1 MVQLDTATYPGCR
14 LLLLLMLSLPTP
26 VTPTSAG
33 RALLLSR
40 VQDAVA
46 IVITT
51 RNETQV
57 RLLTGT
63 PDGLFSHL
71 ATSTSG
77 LKYQDLARALITSN
91 EWVAIDSDYDD
102 NLYYVIDRRARS
114 ITAIS
119 ASSGGSYVVY
129 SGISSKAA
137 ALSVDWVEDAVYWAD
152 PAYDAI
158 FRFKGTGN
166 CRHEACV
173 RTIIHTGLD
182 NPTGVAVC
190 PRRRLLFWTDQGGH
204 GGDSKLE
211 RSDLSGDN
219 RVELFW
225 GLHSPSAVTLD
236 HSSHRVYW
244 LTQTGDTSVVESCD
258 FEGQDRYSAVM
269 LTGSEVTALTAWR
282 GLLVMADINHQQ
294 VMLHS
299 LTTNITRR
307 LWPGSVTSLTVFA
320 QRCQTPDTSV
330 TGGGDGAKDLVEEG
344 FLLLASEQGGVSIL
358 EKTLATRRSPS
369 AAATRHILAQ
379 HSVTAMAADVGQG
392 LLYFF
397 DRRQGAIMWLNLGF
411 LRPGAGGWG
420 SEPKARILTRVAGN
434 VDGLAVDWLGKAVYW
449 SDTRLQR
456 LAAVSMD
463 GRHVRCLV
471 CHHVSKPRDIV
482 VHPKRGLVFW
492 VDAED
497 RDPRV
502 ERVRMDGRQR
512 ATVVSGG
519 LVYTRPRA
527 LTIDFKD
534 DMLYWSDG
542 SYLCRSHVD
551 ASALPGVC
559 SATLELSQPA
569 VKSLE
574 ILHDYVV
581 WTDFAGNVQVADK
594 DEVLSTA
601 APPTSSSSS
610 RIVMADSFATDLLY
624 FHLRASQRIPPVS
637 CQRKIDY
644 EDGVDMLGQVMVDS
658 RVLQTGAHHQRD
670 EDANTSVFRQDRAH
684 AHAPLATGF
693 VQTGLAYQVYWAD
706 TGVGAISRAYLNGTW
721 QEIVFAHRDIVA
733 ETLFLDHRRQLLY
746 FIDTTGH
753 RVGLISLA
761 TMAFRIIL
769 QSPDITYHDLTG
781 HVTTGT
787 LYLSGVRLT
796 GNSCCPG
803 VIVRSNWDGS
813 DVWDELTGLQT
824 PRGMVLSQD
833 ALLWVDSSNKTL
845 NLLNLTTGSSSLLLL
860 LPEWSAPRDLA
871 VLGNVAYWTDTLS
884 PYLSRVPLTGAGHP
898 EELSGSVLFRPKAIT
913 SYDSRVHEGGTS
925 DDVDEPSDVPQVL
938 ASFQPVSNVISD
950 VMTEKGFCTVPAV
963 PNGRVLNHNE
973 GAYVTSGHVIRV
985 DCYPGYGLE
994 GTRIS
999 RFSSECRQGSW
1010 ITRPACTWAMAYR
1023 ISEAREGRRGHY
1035 VVFTSSTE
1043 FAVPAD
1049 VTYLD
1054 ALAIGGGGG
1063 GMYACSRVFGNL
1075 TKAGDG
1081 GDSRVGRY
1089 LRAGGGRGGS
1099 TRQGGRGG
1107 FGTVFFGGQGQM
1119 SSSCLG
1125 GGAAGETEL
1134 SSNCSLGSAMCPF
1147 CGAGGAIPACSLCQ
1161 HRTGGCRGRKLDADL
1176 YGGGATGW
1184 AGGGGGGGG
1193 GYSRMT
1199 IDVTPGEIIP
1209 VTVGAGGQ
1217 PSVGR
1222 AGGGVV
1228 VLTWDGRLEHVLP
1241 FPEHSGA
1248 TCRGFTWSSQP
1259 VDALDDHFL
1268 WCNGHNPAR
1277 EP

>member
-137 ALSVDWVEDAVYWAD
+137 
-152 PAYDAI
+152 
-158 FRFKGTGN
+158 
-166 CRHEACV
+166 
-173 RTIIHTGLD
+173 
-182 NPTGVAVC
+182 
-190 PRRRLLFWTDQGGH
+190 DQGGH

-397 DRRQGAIMWLNLGF
+397 DRRQGVGHHVAEPGLLEAWRRRMGF
-411 LRPGAGGWG
+411 GAQGEDPDKGGG
-420 SEPKARILTRVAGN
+420 SSKARFERGLKYFCCIIDYREA
-434 VDGLAVDWLGKAVYW
+434 GLAVDWLGKAVYW

-463 GRHVRCLV
+463 GRHVRCLTGV
-471 CHHVSKPRDIV
+471 LGGCGGQGPT
-482 VHPKRGLVFW
+482 GGEG
-492 VDAED
+492 AN
-497 RDPRV
+497 
-502 ERVRMDGRQR
+502 GRQTEGDCR
-512 ATVVSGG
+512 QRRTRLHSTSGPDHRLQGRHVV
-519 LVYTRPRA
+519 LERR
-527 LTIDFKD
+527 L
-534 DMLYWSDG
+534 
-542 SYLCRSHVD
+542 
-551 ASALPGVC
+551 LPVP
-559 SATLELSQPA
+559 LSR
-569 VKSLE
+569 
-574 ILHDYVV
+574 
-581 WTDFAGNVQVADK
+581 G
-594 DEVLSTA
+594 
-601 APPTSSSSS
+601 
-610 RIVMADSFATDLLY
+610 
-624 FHLRASQRIPPVS
+624 
-637 CQRKIDY
+637 CQRLTW
-644 EDGVDMLGQVMVDS
+644 GMLCHP
-658 RVLQTGAHHQRD
+658 GA
-670 EDANTSVFRQDRAH
+670 
-684 AHAPLATGF
+684 LATGRQIPGNTTRLCGVDGLCGERSGGRQGRGAVDGSATYQQQQQQDSDGGQLRHRPPLLPPTRQPEDPANRCSSPEGRGCQHFCLPAGPRPCACAVGYWVRSNGSCVSGF
-693 VQTGLAYQVYWAD
+693 VRDRFLLVTDPVLGGLYQRYASLPDYYVIPVGQLGQPSDVTFDHRTQMVYWAD

-1161 HRTGGCRGRKLDADL
+1161 HRTGGCRGRWAVPGQELDADL